1 MSVFDFNG
9 TFWDAVGQA
18 LDGEIAEEWQS
29 GAISLS
35 MDGSILAISAAGTES
50 ETGSVRVHST
60 WTQKGQSLVGE
71 RVGDQFRS
79 QVVEVSM
86 KNTMM
91 YLSSKSASTPRSRG
105 RLWTTAPDD
114 SLTGC
119 GSVHEEHADVSLFKE
134 RLNS

>member
-1 MSVFDFNG
+1 MSVFDFDG

-71 RVGDQFRS
+71 SFNCMYGYARLVGPLNEK
-79 QVVEVSM
+79 V
-86 KNTMM
+86 
-91 YLSSKSASTPRSRG
+91 RG
-105 RLWTTAPDD
+105 
-114 SLTGC
+114 
-119 GSVHEEHADVSLFKE
+119 
-134 RLNS
+134 